1 MFMAFEGHLALA
13 KQAAKASWDLGGL
26 EGGTELCLCNQFL
39 ASFTTSGRLV
49 STASHAAISPREVER
64 TREGTEEHLVWE
76 KRTRRTGLCSWS
88 DYYVARPEQ
97 RSITESYKETV
108 FELRPEQVLVSWLPP
123 ALMT

>member
-1 MFMAFEGHLALA
+1 M
-13 KQAAKASWDLGGL
+13 
-26 EGGTELCLCNQFL
+26 
-39 ASFTTSGRLV
+39 R
-49 STASHAAISPREVER
+49 AAISPREVER

-108 FELRPEQVLVSWLPP
+108 FELRPEQVMVSRPPLSRLVVSQLELP
-123 ALMT
+123 L